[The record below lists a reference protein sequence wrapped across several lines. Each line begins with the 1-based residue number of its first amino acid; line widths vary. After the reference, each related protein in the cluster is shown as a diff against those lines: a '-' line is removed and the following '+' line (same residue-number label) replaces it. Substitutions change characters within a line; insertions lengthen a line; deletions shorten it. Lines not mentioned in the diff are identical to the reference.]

1 MLVFKILEDIIF
13 LWTLLPMCGSK
24 MRFEIGENQ
33 IDNQHPEPNSIA
45 NRWTFLLSDMR
56 RHWRSLNNAAVWS
69 DDICHG
75 TLWSLFWK
83 WSIMGGVENG
93 TSARGERMMVA
104 LTREAV
110 VKVVRIRVWIYRD
123 NKICWRIWLWN
134 QIRTYLRSGGKNLGS
149 DHVYLIKSSCVT
161 FQHSG
166 KPIFLLLWIEKSMS
180 FDLKN

>member
-45 NRWTFLLSDMR
+45 NRRTFLLSDMR

-93 TSARGERMMVA
+93 TSARGER
-104 LTREAV
+104 
-110 VKVVRIRVWIYRD
+110 W
-123 NKICWRIWLWN
+123 WWLW
-134 QIRTYLRSGGKNLGS
+134 QGKQWLKWWESESGYIETTKSAGGFGCGIKLGHIFVQEGKA
-149 DHVYLIKSSCVT
+149 
-161 FQHSG
+161 
-166 KPIFLLLWIEKSMS
+166 
-180 FDLKN
+180 